1 MLYHIFQCEQL
12 EVNSFHHQAVRVLAP
27 CLEAMAHSED
37 GVVEAVRVKDHP
49 FAVAT
54 QWHPEMMFDSD
65 QQLKLATAFVQACQA
80 GRG

>member
-1 MLYHIFQCEQL
+1 
-12 EVNSFHHQAVRVLAP
+12 
-27 CLEAMAHSED
+27 MAYSED

-54 QWHPEMMFDSD
+54 QWHPEMMFDSA
-65 QQLKLATAFVQACQA
+65 QQLKLASAFVQACQA